1 MLQSASTWAI
11 TLGSH
16 QFFFQH
22 LNWLY
27 LQLHN
32 SIILY
37 THRPVCPCMLALPF
51 AVLCLFC
58 LKQRLLYMGFNSSL
72 EHVHENLG
80 GAICCEHGWTIARCM
95 LERLGQF
102 VFIWLNKH
110 VHFISIHI
118 SFIIFKIHSHRVEF
132 WIHIFKTYLIYYHA
146 GSQALLWHSNVQHH
160 CSRLPPSGFPELRT
174 MFGADVGCRLFRTL
188 VMEFLH
194 DWPSPCS

>member
-1 MLQSASTWAI
+1 
-11 TLGSH
+11 
-16 QFFFQH
+16 
-22 LNWLY
+22 
-27 LQLHN
+27 
-32 SIILY
+32 
-37 THRPVCPCMLALPF
+37 MLALPF
-51 AVLCLFC
+51 AVLCLIC

-80 GAICCEHGWTIARCM
+80 GVICCEHGWTIARCM

-118 SFIIFKIHSHRVEF
+118 SSKY
-132 WIHIFKTYLIYYHA
+132 IHIELNSEYIYLKHIWFIFMQDRRRCYDIPMC
-146 GSQALLWHSNVQHH
+146 STTALNCHQV
-160 CSRLPPSGFPELRT
+160 PGFPELRT
-174 MFGADVGCRLFRTL
+174 MFGADIGCRLFRTL